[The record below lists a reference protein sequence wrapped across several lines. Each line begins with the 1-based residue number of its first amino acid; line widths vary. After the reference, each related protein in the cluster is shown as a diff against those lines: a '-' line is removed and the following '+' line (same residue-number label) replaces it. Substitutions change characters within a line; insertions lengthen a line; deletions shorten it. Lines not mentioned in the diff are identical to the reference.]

1 MHYGI
6 DLSKSSVVE
15 QDFAFIGL
23 YSTCI
28 SLQPFKHRA
37 SCVCLSTYSPILPI
51 HRETNF
57 TEGVFLLMLLLEK
70 KKRDMTKLLFQ
81 LLNERK
87 SYPAHSCCFGMVPKA
102 FLEDVAGTLVCPTQ
116 F

>member
-1 MHYGI
+1 MILVGGFMHYGI

-70 KKRDMTKLLFQ
+70 KKRDDKII
-81 LLNERK
+81 
-87 SYPAHSCCFGMVPKA
+87 VP
-102 FLEDVAGTLVCPTQ
+102 VA
-116 F
+116 